1 MPGMA
6 NNVFVSRRRLSVS
19 LADVRA
25 AVAEAARQSVRDQL
39 IQHAGKRLVLLEHKS
54 EEAWGTPKKVTR
66 RRSGRPH
73 TCRGTLETTADGQTA
88 LGSPPASPPQ
98 HVEEIAASQ
107 RRPPAEEPCL
117 QEEQALIWRVVFQH
131 AHFDDDE
138 DIEALCGALRL
149 SLRNGVNI
157 PQPGRG
163 GPTVD
168 IRLGSLLLETVA
180 CTL

>member
-1 MPGMA
+1 M
-6 NNVFVSRRRLSVS
+6 
-19 LADVRA
+19 
-25 AVAEAARQSVRDQL
+25 
-39 IQHAGKRLVLLEHKS
+39 
-54 EEAWGTPKKVTR
+54 
-66 RRSGRPH
+66 
-73 TCRGTLETTADGQTA
+73 
-88 LGSPPASPPQ
+88 GSS
-98 HVEEIAASQ
+98 S
-107 RRPPAEEPCL
+107 EEPCL

>member
-1 MPGMA
+1 MGHPPKSHKTDKRPTPHVPGDPGEIDPA
-6 NNVFVSRRRLSVS
+6 QLLRPSIRRPATGFVGSCWLPGAAPHFSR
-19 LADVRA
+19 
-25 AVAEAARQSVRDQL
+25 
-39 IQHAGKRLVLLEHKS
+39 
-54 EEAWGTPKKVTR
+54 
-66 RRSGRPH
+66 
-73 TCRGTLETTADGQTA
+73 TADGQTA